1 MEAVKDARDY
11 QELGWN
17 FDIQR
22 LECLSLVVKRMKI
35 NLCNGLVFVLKEA
48 RNDKKKLRL
57 GI

>member
-48 RNDKKKLRL
+48 RNDKKSSD
-57 GI
+57 